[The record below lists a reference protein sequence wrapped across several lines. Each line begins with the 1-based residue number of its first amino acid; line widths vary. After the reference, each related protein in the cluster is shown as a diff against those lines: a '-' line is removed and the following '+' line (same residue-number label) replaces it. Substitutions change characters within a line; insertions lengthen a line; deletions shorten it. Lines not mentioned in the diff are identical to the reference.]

1 MNSRKY
7 IRSIMT
13 LDRTPQDK
21 GWVTKIEISCYDK
34 GGILNINGTPIGE
47 KFNEA
52 HRWLAIIRIAT
63 QIIEE
68 FEVQCSRAQ
77 RDDKAA

>member
-47 KFNEA
+47 KFNET
-52 HRWLAIIRIAT
+52 R
-63 QIIEE
+63 
-68 FEVQCSRAQ
+68 CKGGAQ
-77 RDDKAA
+77 VGEGGGD